1 MRRVGLAFLG
11 LACVVLAG
19 CSAALRVPI
28 PSIPGF
34 RSSPKVTSNL
44 PVLNEEAFEDK
55 PLRSYRI
62 PTPKPGTVPEQTVVG
77 EMSSHRIRQGETLLD
92 VARYYD
98 LGINEMTDANPGVD
112 IWSPKVGSTVVVPTQ
127 WVLPCCTYE
136 GMIVN
141 VPELRLF
148 YYEKAPDEPGTT
160 IVRTYPVGLGRDDR
174 RTPRGAFTVTGKTV
188 NPTWVIPPRIRQDH
202 IREKGDARYSIPG
215 GAPDN
220 PLGKYRFELSLEPY
234 RIHGTNIPWGI
245 GMLVSNGCSRLYPE
259 DVEKLFPMVKIGTR
273 GAFIYQ
279 PVKVGVGGGQV
290 YVESHADLYKQG
302 GGMPPNAAQTLGAA
316 GLEASDAR
324 VSAVVKD
331 AQGVP
336 KKVGGVE
343 SRAAK
348 L

>member
-136 GMIVN
+136 GMS
-141 VPELRLF
+141 
-148 YYEKAPDEPGTT
+148 
-160 IVRTYPVGLGRDDR
+160 VRMTMNANDR
-174 RTPRGAFTVTGKTV
+174 PLERPRRK
-188 NPTWVIPPRIRQDH
+188 PSM
-202 IREKGDARYSIPG
+202 K
-215 GAPDN
+215 
-220 PLGKYRFELSLEPY
+220 
-234 RIHGTNIPWGI
+234 
-245 GMLVSNGCSRLYPE
+245 
-259 DVEKLFPMVKIGTR
+259 
-273 GAFIYQ
+273 
-279 PVKVGVGGGQV
+279 
-290 YVESHADLYKQG
+290 
-302 GGMPPNAAQTLGAA
+302 
-316 GLEASDAR
+316 
-324 VSAVVKD
+324 
-331 AQGVP
+331 
-336 KKVGGVE
+336 
-343 SRAAK
+343 
-348 L
+348 